1 MFVIWVLL
9 SILSFFLKALQFP
22 WGIDLSDVDYSLHRR
37 VVLNDYLNQ
46 KIQFLLLHSPGQ
58 WEWGRLR
65 DTWPKPNTIYHS
77 QLGLWVLSALGKGE
91 MISRSF
97 TTISRV
103 SWSLRSS
110 WQLCTHF
117 RWQQIHFQWWHTI
130 KHVVAYNNKN
140 LFFHRS
146 GGQESEF
153 YTTGQK
159 SRCLQRRAPSRS
171 SRKASLASSSSFP
184 QLLPAVLGFLPHHCP
199 LQGQHLQTCLCSVST
214 HLPSVCSKSPSVSLL

>member
-91 MISRSF
+91 MISRAF

-103 SWSLRSS
+103 SWSLQSS

-140 LFFHRS
+140 LLPQGS
-146 GGQESEF
+146 GGQ
-153 YTTGQK
+153 K
-159 SRCLQRRAPSRS
+159 SKIKVPVVLS
-171 SRKASLASSSSFP
+171 SLWDPLR
-184 QLLPAVLGFLPHHCP
+184 LLPDGRVIPRWPLPCRCITTIVFIITWCSPYTYLFPYLSMSTFP
-199 LQGQHLQTCLCSVST
+199 LFIKTLSYWM
-214 HLPSVCSKSPSVSLL
+214 SPS